1 MESDQNIEV
10 DFLISVIVTV
20 MANADTYVR
29 ARISSATKRRAAE
42 ALGEMGLSVSDA
54 IRLLMLRVAEERR
67 MPFEIKAPN
76 GTVQGIPIDTSK
88 NAAPKRFDNAESLV
102 TDLSMDD

>member
-1 MESDQNIEV
+1 
-10 DFLISVIVTV
+10 
-20 MANADTYVR
+20 MATADTYVR

-67 MPFEIKAPN
+67 MPFEIKAPKGAVREISVSN
-76 GTVQGIPIDTSK
+76 SK
-88 NAAPKRFDNAESLV
+88 SVGSKHFNNAEALV